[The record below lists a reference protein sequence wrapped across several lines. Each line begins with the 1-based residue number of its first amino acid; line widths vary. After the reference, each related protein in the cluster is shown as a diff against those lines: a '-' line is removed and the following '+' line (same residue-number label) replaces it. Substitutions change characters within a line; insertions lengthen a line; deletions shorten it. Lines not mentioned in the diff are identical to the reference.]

1 MFIKKNDQQKIKTIF
16 YTKSQII
23 KEYWFK
29 INSTVKDI
37 FNYFEKNIKEEGFKL
52 KSNYNLF
59 NESINE
65 SYTISELIKKDKN
78 DSIISGEIWIEVE
91 EVIFFDDENDDIFST
106 ILQPKLDPFELIE
119 YNSLKSKIKIIQ
131 CPQDILCY
139 TELNK
144 FSKESAFC
152 NSNNALYLS
161 GGEFSGK
168 ASYYFWIINK
178 TNFKIIKQLM
188 PISKKYHSMLFIAD
202 NFIFITGGDTLNTI
216 IYDIETKD
224 FIEWANMNKT
234 HFQPGIFIYGDY
246 IYAFSALTDEN
257 KQNNYFERTNL
268 TSKIPKWEIIY
279 PKYDENKINFNSNF
293 FGISKYLDGNIL
305 FVGGEKN
312 NPNYLYNPM
321 NNIITI
327 SNKNNLSIPF
337 WDKSFYKINKKY
349 NICIPLNFNNNYQ
362 LIFLNK
368 ETESLEEINVDK
380 KTGHVYLDLEK
391 KDEQGNI
398 YIQSTINT
406 INCKQNL
413 NIKIGICPKKLMK
426 KTENENNNKDN
437 NSDINYD
444 EERIIIDSCCDNTSN
459 TENSDQIKSNKNFQ
473 KKSYLYISDNIV
485 NEQIIN
491 REVDLVKK
499 QSNRNENLE
508 KDENKNSDE
517 DIDED
522 INKEEYIFIEDINTG
537 EENEDKISLNNEHQK
552 QFLYISNSVINDQII
567 NRELSSFNKKENY
580 KNNENN
586 NNNNLEA
593 QSIYIDE
600 LIPERKIDNEDE
612 IIIEG
617 KLDENEDENDEKI
630 IINYGNDYLNE
641 KDDYLIKQNM
651 NDKYLYIPFSLI
663 VDHTTNRKVG
673 LNNCEI
679 EFKKTLKKIENSR
692 PYSKKLIESNRNTLT
707 SKNAQSQNI
716 FNLDL
721 DNDIL
726 KKREIINYINTDQ
739 KQKRPKKKKNKTNDF
754 IPKNPKEGQILRRI
768 LSNSKNS
775 I

>member
-552 QFLYISNSVINDQII
+552 QFLYIPNSVINDQII